1 MSLNIDFMVES
12 LPQILA
18 SIPMTLLIVAMAA
31 PVGWVLGL
39 LIALVRNARVPVLS
53 QILAVFISFMR
64 SVPIIVVLFVAYF
77 SVPLLIQGYC
87 TSIGLSV
94 DVNAVPAVAY
104 AAVAFALDQAA
115 YSSEAFRS
123 AILSVDR
130 GQLEAAESV
139 GMTGVQAYLRVVLPQ
154 AFVTALPNLNG
165 LFVGLVQSTSLAYYV
180 GVYEITATSTLL
192 ANSSYSYIEA
202 YLLATVIY
210 EVLSFV
216 INRVFRVI
224 ERRVSRFRDR
234 SAGVG
239 SGEGAAADATAAADA
254 AAVPETTAAAA

>member
-1 MSLNIDFMVES
+1 MSLNLDFMVES
-12 LPQILA
+12 LPQIVA
-18 SIPMTLLIVAMAA
+18 SVPVTLLIVALAI
-31 PVGWVLGL
+31 PVGWAAGL

-53 QILAVFISFMR
+53 QLFAVFISFMR
-64 SVPIIVVLFVAYF
+64 SVPIIVVLFVAYY

-87 TSIGLSV
+87 TSIGVSV
-94 DVNAVPAVAY
+94 DLNAVPAVAY

-115 YSSEAFRS
+115 YSSETFRS
-123 AILSVDR
+123 AILSVER
-130 GQLEAAESV
+130 GQTEAAESV

-192 ANSSYSYIEA
+192 ANASYSYIEA
-202 YLLATVIY
+202 YLIATLIY

-216 INRVFRVI
+216 FNRIFSAI

-234 SAGVG
+234 SAGI
-239 SGEGAAADATAAADA
+239 EAAGAAATDQA
-254 AAVPETTAAAA
+254 

>member
-1 MSLNIDFMVES
+1 MSLNLDFMVES
-12 LPQILA
+12 LPQIVA
-18 SIPMTLLIVAMAA
+18 SVPVTLLIVALAI
-31 PVGWVLGL
+31 PVGWAAGL

-53 QILAVFISFMR
+53 QLFAVFISFMR
-64 SVPIIVVLFVAYF
+64 SVPIIVVLFVAYY

-87 TSIGLSV
+87 TSIGVSV
-94 DVNAVPAVAY
+94 DLNAVPAVAY

-115 YSSEAFRS
+115 YSSETFRS
-123 AILSVDR
+123 AILSVER
-130 GQLEAAESV
+130 GQTEAAESV

-192 ANSSYSYIEA
+192 ANASYSYIEA
-202 YLLATVIY
+202 YLIATLIY

-216 INRVFRVI
+216 FNRIFSAI

-234 SAGVG
+234 SAGIEATG
-239 SGEGAAADATAAADA
+239 TAATAQA
-254 AAVPETTAAAA
+254 

>member
-1 MSLNIDFMVES
+1 MSLNLDFMVES
-12 LPQILA
+12 LPQIVA
-18 SIPMTLLIVAMAA
+18 SIPVTLLIVALAI
-31 PVGWVLGL
+31 PVGWAAGL

-53 QILAVFISFMR
+53 QLFAVFISFMR
-64 SVPIIVVLFVAYF
+64 SVPIIVVLFVAYY

-87 TSIGLSV
+87 TSIGVSV
-94 DVNAVPAVAY
+94 DLNAVPAVAY

-115 YSSEAFRS
+115 YSSETFRS
-123 AILSVDR
+123 AILSVER
-130 GQLEAAESV
+130 GQTEAAESV

-192 ANSSYSYIEA
+192 ANASYSYIEA
-202 YLLATVIY
+202 YLIATLVY
-210 EVLSFV
+210 EVLSF
-216 INRVFRVI
+216 IFNRIFRAI

-234 SAGVG
+234 SAGI
-239 SGEGAAADATAAADA
+239 EATGAAATAQA
-254 AAVPETTAAAA
+254 